1 MIIKDQERLRAEMSR
16 TTMVLCF
23 FLVVSVLATSSGCCP
38 LDADEVREQ
47 LTVELRV
54 GDSREKI
61 EIVLRN
67 AGIDFSY
74 DKWTNSYGATIRD
87 DEHCGPLS
95 MYKAISVYIHLDDT
109 GHLSRIEVS
118 DSYTWW

>member
-1 MIIKDQERLRAEMSR
+1 VTAQAVMSR
-16 TTMVLCF
+16 TIMALCF
-23 FLVVSVLATSSGCCP
+23 FLMAAFILATFSGCCP
-38 LDADEVREQ
+38 LDRDEVREQ
-47 LTVELRV
+47 LTAELRV

-61 EIVLRN
+61 ETVLKN

-95 MYKAISVYIHLDDT
+95 MYKAISVYIHLDDQ
-109 GHLSRIEVS
+109 GRLSKIEVS
-118 DSYTWW
+118 ASYAWW